1 MRWTFTFALAVLG
14 SVGGAAQEE
23 KPAIPLAAVKSL
35 RCTFQSQSVGAW
47 RRDGTAQVTERAA
60 SLVLRFVSIDME
72 TGTAQLMS
80 GQAGADVTV
89 RAAEGYV
96 HFMQSFRTG
105 PLYVTSVFAATPRAG
120 RFKAVHSRHEL
131 FAVPLPGA
139 TSSPEQYYGE
149 CEVRP

>member
-1 MRWTFTFALAVLG
+1 MRWTFAFALAVLG
-14 SVGGAAQEE
+14 SVGGSAQD
-23 KPAIPLAAVKSL
+23 AIPPTPLAAVKSL
-35 RCTFQSQSVGAW
+35 RCTFQRQSVGAW
-47 RRDGTAQVTERAA
+47 RQDGTAQVTERAA
-60 SLVLRFVSIDME
+60 SLVLRFVSIDTE

-80 GQAGADVTV
+80 GQVGTDVTV
-89 RAAEGYV
+89 RAAEGYL

-105 PLYVTSVFAATPRAG
+105 PLYVTTVFAATPRAG

-131 FAVPLPGA
+131 FAVPLAGA